1 MIYTIEQKIT
11 LPQTEEGI
19 KYKEDLIKDLLKNN
33 VYFQLKEG
41 TKSITITLNF
51 TREVKYD

>member
-1 MIYTIEQKIT
+1 MIYTVEQKIT

-19 KYKEDLIKDLLKNN
+19 KYKEDLIKDLLKDN
-33 VYFQLKEG
+33 VYFQLKES